1 MADIYLSPSGNDGN
15 AGTIGSPKFTLEAG
29 FAIANAGDTIYM
41 RGGTYQYLGSQDIIG
56 KNGSAGNLIKLWA
69 YPGETPIITRSAS
82 YIPVIGVETDLI
94 YMENCSYIHFKNLEI
109 SNYTQHP
116 TLPYWFAF
124 RGNDLSNCI
133 FENIN
138 YHHNGSALTLRGNST
153 TGNLFNNCD
162 FHHNQD
168 PYSLTPYD
176 GADGLNITYVNNSAA
191 INTVRN
197 CRAWWNADDG
207 FDFWQN
213 EGLVVIENNW
223 SFYNGYIPDTFT
235 TAGNGA
241 GFKLGETLTT
251 TTTVKRQVKNNIAF
265 KNRNWGIVEN
275 NALVNMQI
283 YNNTCIQN
291 GTTNYWFGDWGSS
304 PKLFKNNI
312 GYNDGITGC
321 LYGDCDQANHLGL
334 VAITDHNTWDAGAP
348 VVTYAD
354 FENTD
359 DSQLDN
365 ARAVDG
371 SLPTITFLKLIAGSD
386 LIDAGVN
393 VGLPFNG
400 AAPDLGYSE
409 YSVGGNVPPTANA
422 GIDQNIMLPLG
433 TVNLTGSGS
442 DSDGTIASYA
452 WSQISGPS
460 ATIVSPTS
468 QNTAITGL
476 TSAGTRVFRLTV
488 TDNLGA
494 TGTDDVSIIVN
505 QNIGIMAKHLLRM
518 GIIAS
523 SATTVVGPPPSGLV
537 DIDFTTLSNLQES
550 PANKWI
556 PVNNALDA
564 NGIGTVSLPALTDGQ
579 FQCEIQLATQ
589 NTDSFAI
596 CWDTSNAIAT
606 SYWGSAKYVVFPK
619 FGTYWTNDNQ
629 AGGVDSTIP
638 HADGDLLRLIR
649 TGSVIKAQYYRGGSW
664 TDILTF
670 SGTDTGLLYYFAASA
685 QDGTALALYNPK
697 QEGAV

>member
-29 FAIANAGDTIYM
+29 FAIANPGDTIWM
-41 RGGTYQYLGSQDIIG
+41 RGGTYQYLGEQDIIG

-94 YMENCSYIHFKNLEI
+94 YMENCSYIHFKGLDI
-109 SNYTQHP
+109 SGYTQHP

-133 FENIN
+133 FENLN
-138 YHHNGSALTLRGNST
+138 HHHNVGAFTLRGDNT
-153 TGNLFNNCD
+153 TGNLFLNCD

-168 PYSLTPYD
+168 PYSETPYD
-176 GADGLNITYVNNSAA
+176 GADGLNITYVNNPSA

-213 EGLVVIENNW
+213 EGYVLVEGCW

-235 TAGNGA
+235 TAGNGT
-241 GFKLGETLTT
+241 GFKLGPCSAVTTLRR
-251 TTTVKRQVKNNIAF
+251 TVQNCIAF
-265 KNRNWGIVEN
+265 KNRSFGIIEN
-275 NALVNMQI
+275 ESPVNMNI
-283 YNNTCIQN
+283 YNNTSIQN
-291 GTTNYWFGDWGSS
+291 GSQNYLFGFWPAQF
-304 PKLFKNNI
+304 PKTFKNNI
-312 GYNDGITGC
+312 SYDSGTLFGNVWHTFGAD
-321 LYGDCDQANHLGL
+321 AVHSN
-334 VAITDHNTWDAGAP
+334 NTWDTG
-348 VVTYAD
+348 VTVNYSD
-354 FENTD
+354 FQSTD
-359 DSQLDN
+359 DSQLDS
-365 ARAVDG
+365 ARASDG
-371 SLPTITFLKLIAGSD
+371 TLPTITFLKLITGSD

-393 VGLPFNG
+393 VGLPFTG
-400 AAPDLGYSE
+400 VAPDLGYSE
-409 YSVGGNVPPTANA
+409 YSVGGNIPPTANA
-422 GIDQNIMLPLG
+422 GVDQTIMLPLG
-433 TVNLTGSGS
+433 TVSLTGSGS

-452 WSQISGPS
+452 WSQVSGAS
-460 ATIVSPTS
+460 ATITSPTS
-468 QNTAITGL
+468 QNTTITGI
-476 TSAGTRVFRLTV
+476 TTAGPKVFRLTV

-494 TGTDDVSIIVN
+494 TGTDDVTITVN

-537 DIDFTTLSNLQES
+537 DLDFTSLTNLQES

-556 PVNNALDA
+556 PVDNNLDA
-564 NGIGTVSLPALTDGQ
+564 NGKGTVSLPALTDGK
-579 FQCEIQLATQ
+579 FQCEIQSAQ

-596 CWDTSNAIAT
+596 CWDPSNAIGE
-606 SYWGSAKYVVFPK
+606 SYWGTAKYVVFPK
-619 FGTYWTNDNQ
+619 YGTYWTNDNQ
-629 AGGVDSTIP
+629 AGGVNSTIP

-664 TDILTF
+664 IDILTF
-670 SGTDTGLLYYFAASA
+670 TGTDTGQLYYFAASA
-685 QDGTALALYNPK
+685 QDGTALSLYNPK
-697 QEGAV
+697 QEGAI

>member
-1 MADIYLSPSGNDGN
+1 MADIYLSPSGSDGN

-29 FAIANAGDTIYM
+29 FAAASAGDTIWM
-41 RGGTYQYLGSQDIIG
+41 RGGTYQYLGEQDIIG

-94 YMENCSYIHFKNLEI
+94 YMENCSYIHFKGLDI
-109 SNYTQHP
+109 SGYTQHP
-116 TLPYWFAF
+116 SLPYWFAF

-133 FENIN
+133 FENLN
-138 YHHNGSALTLRGNST
+138 HHHNVGAFTLRGDNT
-153 TGNLFNNCD
+153 TGNLFDNCD

-168 PYSLTPYD
+168 PYSDTPYD
-176 GADGLNITYVNNSAA
+176 GADGLNITYVNNPSA

-207 FDFWQN
+207 FDFWHN
-213 EGLVVIENNW
+213 EGLVVLENNW

-235 TAGNGA
+235 TAGNGG
-241 GFKLGETLTT
+241 GFKLGETITT

-321 LYGDCDQANHLGL
+321 LYGDCDQANHLGS
-334 VAITDHNTWDAGAP
+334 VPISDHNTWDTGAP
-348 VVTYAD
+348 VVTNAD
-354 FENTD
+354 FQSVD

-371 SLPTITFLKLIAGSD
+371 SLPTITFLKLITGSD

-393 VGLPFNG
+393 VGLPFTG

-409 YSVGGNVPPTANA
+409 FSVGGNVPPAANA
-422 GIDQNIMLPLG
+422 GVDQTIMLPLG
-433 TVNLTGSGS
+433 TVSLTGSGS

-452 WSQISGPS
+452 WSQVSGAS
-460 ATIVSPTS
+460 ATITSPTS
-468 QNTAITGL
+468 QNTTITGL
-476 TSAGTRVFRLTV
+476 ATAGPKVFRLTV

-494 TGTDDVSIIVN
+494 TGTDDVTITVN

-537 DIDFTTLSNLQES
+537 DIDFTSLSNLQES

-556 PVNNALDA
+556 PVDNDLDA
-564 NGIGTVSLPALTDGQ
+564 NGKGTVSLPALTDGQ
-579 FQCEIQLATQ
+579 FQCEIQSSQ

-596 CWDTSNAIAT
+596 CWDLSNVIAE
-606 SYWGSAKYVVFPK
+606 SYWSTAKYVVFPK
-619 FGTYWTNDNQ
+619 FGTYWTNDDQ

-638 HADGDLLRLIR
+638 HADGDLLRLVR

-664 TDILTF
+664 IDILTF
-670 SGTDTGLLYYFAASA
+670 TGTDTGQMYYFAASA

-697 QEGAV
+697 QEGAI